1 MINSVNHHQHLKPRY
16 HRVLMCIESENVKF
30 AQNSG
35 ILDSHSYLDIIQL
48 NVYAL

>member
-1 MINSVNHHQHLKPRY
+1 VRD
-16 HRVLMCIESENVKF
+16 ESENIKF

-35 ILDSHSYLDIIQL
+35 ILDSQSYLDIRQL

>member
-1 MINSVNHHQHLKPRY
+1 MVNYKQKLRSFPGRGTKN
-16 HRVLMCIESENVKF
+16 ESENIKF

-35 ILDSHSYLDIIQL
+35 ILDSHSYSDIIQL